1 MTKKDFEIKLDES
14 LQVRAV
20 ALLVQVASQFDSEV
34 YVENGPKKINAK
46 SIMGVMTIGLNNGE
60 TLTVTANGADEEQA
74 VEKIGRFLS
83 GELV

>member
-60 TLTVTANGADEEQA
+60 TLTVTADGADEEQA

>member
-74 VEKIGRFLS
+74 VEKIGRFLN